1 MEFVQE
7 NLAEFIQNH
16 YIRKSINY
24 LICLQITNIIQPS
37 SQQVKDDISKFKM
50 ESVDLENERK
60 KILGELEEKLETTNT
75 LKGAYDL
82 KYDGTMKTLDQ
93 LKSGTRLESGGIFVF
108 IGH

>member
-1 MEFVQE
+1 
-7 NLAEFIQNH
+7 
-16 YIRKSINY
+16 
-24 LICLQITNIIQPS
+24 
-37 SQQVKDDISKFKM
+37 M

-93 LKSGTRLESGGIFVF
+93 LKSGSDQ
-108 IGH
+108 